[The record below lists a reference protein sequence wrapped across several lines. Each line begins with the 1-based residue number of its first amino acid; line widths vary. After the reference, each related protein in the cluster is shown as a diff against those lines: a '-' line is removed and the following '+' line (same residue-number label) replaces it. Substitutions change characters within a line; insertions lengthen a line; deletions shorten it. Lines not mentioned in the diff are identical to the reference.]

1 MESLEHSKHSISD
14 LQSSMPTKETIRIQS
29 GLLRP
34 GARARAHG
42 QGASVYGLGDCAGTR
57 AHRSCQAQAYRPP
70 SVRLSCS
77 KPPYTS
83 CKENKPAANDSSS
96 GNVSLNR
103 RPPSSVQTSKMLK
116 AKHTQVT
123 SNPVA
128 IAQQR
133 LGTAVLH
140 PEEEGEGAVDEERRL
155 TAGDDAAA

>member
-1 MESLEHSKHSISD
+1 MESLEHSKHSVSD

-34 GARARAHG
+34 GAWARAHG
-42 QGASVYGLGDCAGTR
+42 WSASLYGLSDCSGTR
-57 AHRSCQAQAYRPP
+57 AYRPP

-77 KPPYTS
+77 KAPYAS

-116 AKHTQVT
+116 AKHIQVT

-128 IAQQR
+128 IAQQC

-155 TAGDDAAA
+155 TAGGDAAA